1 MSELLLATLLSTVLA
16 AGTPQGRQEFLSWY
30 NGWGTHTVWGIG
42 KVEGAYFGT
51 SVQCGTFLVP
61 VRAVYDT
68 HREHKPPTATQSRDY
83 VTSSNLRLLRALKA
97 TGNECSFGTHSSP
110 NNSSKRTRVP
120 RAA

>member
-16 AGTPQGRQEFLSWY
+16 VSTPQGRQEFLSWY

-51 SVQCGTFLVP
+51 SVQCGTLLVP

-68 HREHKPPTATQSRDY
+68 HREHSPPTAIQSKDY
-83 VTSSNLRLLRALKA
+83 VASSNIRLLRALESNGSK
-97 TGNECSFGTHSSP
+97 CSFNMRGSP
-110 NNSSKRTRVP
+110 NNSSKRTHVP